1 MVAPLAAIVTRNLE
15 KLIVTVTTTNFLQPE
30 LNAATTSKKNATH
43 AEKTRGLGV
52 KFDSDKKRPDEGLRV
67 LINPGILYRGFILHK
82 SFKKQPQNRSI
93 F

>member
-30 LNAATTSKKNATH
+30 LSAVTTKKRNATH

-52 KFDSDKKRPDEGLRV
+52 KFDSDKKRPDEGLF
-67 LINPGILYRGFILHK
+67 LLASNYRTPSAFP
-82 SFKKQPQNRSI
+82 SFWAFK
-93 F
+93 